1 MPAVARSDGVTGASR
16 QVDGSVPCSPRRAQ
30 ISMNGHTGRINGPSR
45 NRIESGLNGSTE
57 PSGSTFN
64 DQSGARTVAP
74 SERGLGGSSQTQ
86 QSSGVVLP
94 PRRAIT
100 IGGSQNKPR
109 ICSAIVPS
117 GYCQSD
123 PACVSSTRAP
133 VATGRGRAIWSQLGD
148 SQNVATRLLD
158 YSSALPTVPTDRGS
172 SIFSLSHSSSA

>member
-1 MPAVARSDGVTGASR
+1 MPAVARSDGVSGASR
-16 QVDGSVPCSPRRAQ
+16 QVDGSLPGSPRRAQ

-45 NRIESGLNGSTE
+45 NRIASGLSGSTE

-64 DQSGARTVAP
+64 DQSGTRTVAP

-109 ICSAIVPS
+109 ICSAMVPLRF
-117 GYCQSD
+117 QSER
-123 PACVSSTRAP
+123 PGLRLIGARALSRP
-133 VATGRGRAIWSQLGD
+133 GEASDLVAIG
-148 SQNVATRLLD
+148 
-158 YSSALPTVPTDRGS
+158 
-172 SIFSLSHSSSA
+172 